1 MNPRRLALWRHPT
14 GATYPVR
21 CVVYVASPWLLADEQ
36 PRRLTI
42 RMLRERA
49 LAVHHGPILRI
60 RFGRYVDAERF
71 TRNLPPLYT
80 IEVFVVDRFE
90 RLS

>member
-1 MNPRRLALWRHPT
+1 MTQHTIWTHPT

-21 CVVYVASPWLLADEQ
+21 RIAYFAAPGLLADEQ

-49 LAVHHGPILRI
+49 LALHHGPVLRI
-60 RFGRYVDAERF
+60 RFDRHQTAERF
-71 TRNLPPLYT
+71 TANLPPLYT
-80 IEVFVVDRFE
+80 IEVFVVDRWE
-90 RLS
+90 RLP